1 MYQCVFGEVVEK
13 LPVHQPSLTV
23 RVLAFC
29 KTSFTN
35 ECQLVHAPRQKSQ
48 AMMSCENVI
57 LVSMQD
63 YMDRITLIA
72 LMTGT
77 VLVEIAIDGQ
87 PPLDHLPKEKIHAK
101 TFVGYKTIKSA

>member
-1 MYQCVFGEVVEK
+1 
-13 LPVHQPSLTV
+13 
-23 RVLAFC
+23 
-29 KTSFTN
+29 
-35 ECQLVHAPRQKSQ
+35 
-48 AMMSCENVI
+48 MSCENVI

-101 TFVGYKTIKSA
+101 TFVGYKTIKSAWVSKSKSTPEDYMAFQDPISPRM